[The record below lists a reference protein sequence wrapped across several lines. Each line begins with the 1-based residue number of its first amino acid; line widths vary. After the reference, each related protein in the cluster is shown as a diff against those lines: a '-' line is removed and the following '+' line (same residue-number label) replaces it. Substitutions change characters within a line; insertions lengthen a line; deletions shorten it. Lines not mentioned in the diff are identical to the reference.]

1 MSNIVHIGFPKTATT
16 FLQKEVFPHLKK
28 SNYVEYRKCE
38 GIFNDLIYLDDLDYE
53 EEPILKMLN
62 AFMERTDNLFSFE
75 ALVGAPFIYKGLGR
89 SSIARRLK
97 SLGFDKVIITLRDQ
111 ITMYD
116 SLYRQYVIQ
125 GGVVRFKDFI
135 DKDKKWNLYRRS
147 FNPDY
152 LCYDKL
158 IMLYMEVFGK
168 QNVLVLKHESLKKD
182 KVDYLAKI
190 EAFIGDKLSDTSSN
204 KKVNSSLC
212 NLSIRLLRIIN
223 HFIFTSQKP
232 NNLISNHIS
241 TRNVSR
247 IFMAI
252 LDPYLFRFFSSRK
265 SFVDNQTSQYLSNY
279 YKKSNAATDS
289 LLKSQN

>member
-16 FLQKEVFPHLKK
+16 FLQKEVFPHLHN
-28 SNYVEYRKCE
+28 SNYVDYRKCE
-38 GIFNDLIYLDDLDYE
+38 GIFNDLIYLDDLDYDE
-53 EEPILKMLN
+53 APIKKKLDT
-62 AFMERTDNLFSFE
+62 FMGSGDNLFSFE

-89 SSIARRLK
+89 SNIPARLK

-111 ITMYD
+111 VTMYD

-158 IMLYMEVFGK
+158 ILLYMEVFGK
-168 QNVLVLKHESLKKD
+168 QNILVLKHESLQQD
-182 KVDYLAKI
+182 KTNYLGQI
-190 EAFIGDKLSDTSSN
+190 EAFIGDKLADTSSN

-212 NLSIRLLRIIN
+212 NLSIALLRIVN

-252 LDPYLFRFFSSRK
+252 LDPYLFQFFSSRK
-265 SFVDNQTSQYLSNY
+265 SFVDEKTTQYIRAY
-279 YKKSNAATDS
+279 YAKSNAATDR
-289 LLKSQN
+289 LLKNDT